1 MGHKRMKS
9 RHLWLAVLVF
19 FSVCSEAQQ
28 NPTQLQSK
36 REKKLSEKATPLTS
50 YVILVSIDGLR
61 NEDLTN
67 PKLNLPT
74 LKSLRDRGSFVLNV
88 ESVYPSQSLPAHATI
103 LTGMFPS
110 DHGIVSDWKF
120 DEKTGGTST
129 EKYEAASDMKTDSIW
144 QAAKRGGLKTA
155 AINFPLVNEAELDFS
170 SQDINSAPTW
180 VEKNRPQLTMLRFD
194 GLANSIQRYGL
205 GSAEATAALEIID
218 SSLKKIS
225 DAVESAGI
233 TNETTFL
240 VVSSHGYAKVEQEF
254 RPNVILAK
262 KGFLTLDTATTNWIA
277 TVRSSGGGAAVY
289 LKDAKNEETA
299 KEVAKVF
306 AEIHKQE
313 SSPIWRIISQKDAA
327 KLGADPRAAF
337 FLEAAPGFL
346 ISEQTTGKK
355 TTEKLNATAG
365 QATSGYL
372 PSRSEMRGALI
383 VAGKGIKPKTQLEYA
398 RLIDLAP
405 TIARLLG
412 LELKASRGHVISEML
427 LQQNQK

>member
-1 MGHKRMKS
+1 MKCQFI
-9 RHLWLAVLVF
+9 HLGLVVF
-19 FSVCSEAQQ
+19 ILFSVCGEAQQ
-28 NPTQLQSK
+28 RATNLQNK
-36 REKKLSEKATPLTS
+36 REKKSSEKAVPLTS
-50 YVILVSIDGLR
+50 HVLLISIDGLR
-61 NEDLTN
+61 NEDLSKTN
-67 PKLNLPT
+67 LNLPS
-74 LKSLRDRGSFVLNV
+74 LKSLRERGSFILNV

-103 LTGMFPS
+103 VTGMFPS

-120 DEKTGGTST
+120 DEKTGRSAT
-129 EKYEAASDMKTDSIW
+129 EKYEAASDIKTDTIW
-144 QAAKRGGLKTA
+144 QAAKRGELKTV
-155 AINFPLVNEAELDFS
+155 AINFPLMNEAELDFK
-170 SQDINSAPTW
+170 SQDISSALAW
-180 VEKNRPQLTMLRFD
+180 VEKNRPQLTMIRFD

-218 SSLKKIS
+218 SSLKKILE
-225 DAVESAGI
+225 AVERAGI

-254 RPNVILAK
+254 RPNVMLAK
-262 KGFLTLDTATTNWIA
+262 IGFLPLDTATTNWIA
-277 TVRSSGGGAAVY
+277 TVRASGGGAAIY
-289 LKDAKNEETA
+289 LRDAKNEEMA
-299 KEVAKVF
+299 KAVTKVF
-306 AEIHKQE
+306 EEIYKQE
-313 SSPIWRIISQKDAA
+313 SSPIWRILSQKDAA

-337 FLEAAPGFL
+337 FIEAAPGFL

-372 PSRSEMRGALI
+372 PSRSEMRGTLI
-383 VAGKGIKPKTQLEYA
+383 VAGKGIKPKTQIEYA
-398 RLIDLAP
+398 RLIDIAP